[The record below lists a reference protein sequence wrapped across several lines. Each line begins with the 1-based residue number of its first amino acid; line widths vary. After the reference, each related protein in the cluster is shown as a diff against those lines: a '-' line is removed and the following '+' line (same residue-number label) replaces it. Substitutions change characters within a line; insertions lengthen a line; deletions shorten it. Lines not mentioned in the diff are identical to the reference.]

1 MLCGTKT
8 QKEWSKMASIRKRGE
23 NSYLLV
29 VSRGYDYQGNRLK
42 PAQKTVH
49 PPLGLTAKQTQKWL
63 NEQAV
68 LYEQEVKHTPAQ
80 PVDRSITLAK
90 YIEIWLDQIAPK
102 KLAASTLSRDRQDIR
117 RILPALGHYKL
128 TELNKE
134 ILRDFYDA
142 MRQVRRESTGEFLAE
157 GTVEGIHSCLCGIL
171 SDAVEA
177 GYITHNP
184 AWRAYKKK
192 GISKERPVADEETVQ
207 RLIAA
212 LETQSLK
219 YEVYYKLILA
229 TGMRRGEAC
238 GLRWSDIDWRQR
250 ALHIRRNVVKLS
262 RQPIMVKEPKT
273 QAGVRVVYLSKDM
286 CKLLRAWEKEC
297 QWEKE
302 QQGDAELTQ
311 DDYLFQQPNGD
322 PMVPCT
328 FTYRFKMILRENGLP
343 DDLNVHSLRHT
354 NASMLIAQGVDVRTV
369 AGLLGHA
376 QPSTTLDIYS
386 HAFDKNKRLAGQKL
400 SEAMGL

>member
-1 MLCGTKT
+1 
-8 QKEWSKMASIRKRGE
+8 MASIRKRGE

-49 PPLGLTAKQTQKWL
+49 PPQDLTAKQTQKWL
-63 NEQAV
+63 NEQAM
-68 LYEQEVKHTPAQ
+68 LYEQEVRHTPGH
-80 PVDRSITLAK
+80 PVDSSITLAK
-90 YIEIWLDQIAPK
+90 YIEIWLEKVAPK
-102 KLAASTLSRDRQDIR
+102 KLAASTLVRDRQDIR

-134 ILRDFYDA
+134 SLRDFYDA
-142 MRQVRRESTGEFLAE
+142 MRRKKNENTGDPLAE
-157 GTVEGIHSCLCGIL
+157 KTAEGIHSCLCGIL

-192 GISKERPVADEETVQ
+192 GGSTERPVADEKTVQ

-212 LETQSLK
+212 LKNQSLK

-262 RQPIMVKEPKT
+262 RQPILVKKPKT
-273 QAGVRVVYLSKDM
+273 RAGVRVVYLSKEM
-286 CKLLRAWEKEC
+286 CKLLRAWKKEC
-297 QWEKE
+297 QWEKG
-302 QQGDAELTQ
+302 QQGSEELTQ
-311 DDYLFQQPNGD
+311 DDYRFRQPNGD

-328 FTYRFKMILRENGLP
+328 FTFRFKKILRENGLP

-386 HAFDKNKRLAGQKL
+386 HAFDKNKRLAGQKF

>member
-1 MLCGTKT
+1 
-8 QKEWSKMASIRKRGE
+8 MASIRKRGE

-49 PPLGLTAKQTQKWL
+49 PPMGLTPRQKEKWL

-68 LYEQEVKHTPAQ
+68 LYEQEVKHTPGQ
-80 PVDRSITLAK
+80 PVDHSMTLAK
-90 YIEIWLDQIAPK
+90 YIEIWLEQVAPR
-102 KLAASTLSRDRQDIR
+102 KLAASTLTRDKQDIR
-117 RILPALGHYKL
+117 RILPFQAAVCR
-128 TELNKE
+128 
-134 ILRDFYDA
+134 ISRCFRYDA
-142 MRQVRRESTGEFLAE
+142 MRQEKNENTGNVLAE
-157 GTVEGIHSCLCGIL
+157 KTVEGIHSCLCSIL

-192 GISKERPVADEETVQ
+192 GIPKERPVADEETVQ

-212 LETQSLK
+212 LETQSMK

-250 ALHIRRNVVKLS
+250 ALHIQRNVVKLS
-262 RQPIMVKEPKT
+262 RQPILVKEPKT
-273 QAGVRVVYLSKDM
+273 RAGVRVVYLSKEM

-297 QWEKE
+297 QWEAE
-302 QQGDAELTQ
+302 QRGGGELTQ
-311 DDYLFQQPNGD
+311 EDYLFRQPNGD

-328 FTYRFKMILRENGLP
+328 FTFRFKKILRENGLP